1 MNYAAAVVLEVRQPA
16 SSVEPVIRFNFKNG
30 TDDEDFREYPMS
42 IPGWA
47 RFPVSGEGSAGPDV
61 PLSTFISAFQPAG
74 INTTLQWCNVCA
86 QTEARGCAA
95 LFAGNGTETS
105 GHTIRVN
112 VHDAISPVGAG
123 FLGAGLTIVVYGLG
137 LAILAYLGL
146 LTFGKRARTAS
157 RQKYGTNDHTELH
170 SSVSD
175 SNPIHA

>member
-1 MNYAAAVVLEVRQPA
+1 MNYAASVVLEVRQPA
-16 SSVEPVIRFNFKNG
+16 SSSEPFVRFNFKNG
-30 TDDEDFREYPMS
+30 TDDDSFRTYSMRF
-42 IPGWA
+42 PGWD
-47 RFPVSGEGSAGPDV
+47 GSADTDV
-61 PLSTFISAFQPAG
+61 PLSTFVSAFQPAG

-95 LFAGNGTETS
+95 LFAGNGTGTS
-105 GHTIRVN
+105 GHTISLVE
-112 VHDAISPVGAG
+112 HDAISPVGAG
-123 FLGAGLTIVVYGLG
+123 FLGAGLTVVVYGLG

-175 SNPIHA
+175 SDPIHA